1 MMDEI
6 ALEFAQRQ
14 AEYCKVFSNSK
25 RILILWILGSEEMSV
40 SDIASSLNAT
50 LQNTSQH
57 LRVMKDHGILSSRRD
72 AQSKYY
78 RVKDGSCL
86 IDRNPFN
93 RQPHNSKM
101 FSELEDQNNK

>member
-1 MMDEI
+1 MDET
-6 ALEFAQRQ
+6 ALEYAQRQ

-25 RILILWILGSEEMSV
+25 RILILWILGSDEMSV
-40 SDIASSLNAT
+40 SEIASRLNAS

-78 RVKDGSCL
+78 RVKNGKCL
-86 IDRNPFN
+86 IERNPLT
-93 RQPHNSKM
+93 RQALK
-101 FSELEDQNNK
+101 SELFEKY

>member
-1 MMDEI
+1 MNETAI
-6 ALEFAQRQ
+6 EYAQRQ

-40 SDIASSLNAT
+40 SEIASTLNAT

-57 LRVMKDHGILSSRRD
+57 LRLMKDHGILSSRRD

-78 RVKDGSCL
+78 RVTDGSCL
-86 IDRNPFN
+86 VERNPLS
-93 RQPHNSKM
+93 RQAPKSDLFGN
-101 FSELEDQNNK
+101 LEDHQSK